1 MSVLKHIEI
10 VKFFKNRS
18 RNLEGQRQS
27 LSIALDNYV
36 RDYKKALVQVMKVA
50 GVNGMVRFYARDEKT
65 NEIKPYMGRLVIT
78 PVAMNGHSLS
88 SVPYVLEFV
97 SASKTYT
104 YHFVDETTS
113 GNIDVLRYFNE
124 TVLPKIIIL

>member
-1 MSVLKHIEI
+1 MSVLKHIEV
-10 VKFFKNRS
+10 VKFFKIRS

-27 LSIALDNYV
+27 LTVALDNYA
-36 RDYKKALVQVMKVA
+36 RDYKKALIQVMKAA
-50 GVNGMVRFYARDEKT
+50 GVNSMVRFYARDEKSG
-65 NEIKPYMGRLVIT
+65 EIKPYMGRLVIT
-78 PVAMNGHSLS
+78 PVAMNSHTLS

-104 YHFVDETTS
+104 YRFVDETTS